1 MMMGTQNYLLFVL
14 SLIALSVSSN
24 GNSTA
29 ESKCDCHHTSINAGN
44 FPGGFIFGAASSAYQ
59 CEGAFNV
66 NAKGQSMWDNFTH
79 MYPDKIL
86 DHSNGDTAVDSY
98 HRYKEDVKIARYLGL
113 DAYRFSISWPRI
125 LPGGTIKEGVNREG
139 IDYYNNLINELL
151 ANGIEPFVT
160 ILHFDVPQALQD
172 AYGGFLNAQI
182 VDDFLD
188 FSDLLFH
195 QFGDRVK
202 YWVTI
207 NEPWTFTVYG
217 YAYGLFAPGRCS
229 NWQGLN
235 CTGGDSAIEPYLVAH
250 NQLLAHS
257 AVVNL
262 YRNKYQVPW
271 IRTSLNFLNHMYKE
285 VLLRFNFDKGMQA
298 IQKGKIGIS
307 FASYWFEP
315 HDETIENKKAKDRA
329 LDFMLGWFMEPLTRG
344 TYPESMRVRVR
355 GRLPKFTR
363 EEINMMEGSFD
374 FIGFNYYGAMY
385 AFNKPNS
392 SSFSYTTDSEID
404 ITGRRNGKPIG
415 EQARN
420 SSRIYIYP
428 QGLRKILRHIEEKYN
443 DPLIYITENGLD
455 EATNDTSGISYAIK
469 DDMRKDYIHDH
480 ICCLHEAMEKDGAN
494 VKGYF
499 VWSLMDNFEWASG
512 FSVRFGLNYVD
523 FKDKTLRRY
532 PKQSALWFKN
542 FLLKRMLSCED

>member
-1 MMMGTQNYLLFVL
+1 M
-14 SLIALSVSSN
+14 ALSVSSSV
-24 GNSTA
+24 NSTA
-29 ESKCDCHHTSINAGN
+29 ESKCQCHHTSINPGN
-44 FPGGFIFGAASSAYQ
+44 FPRGFIFGAASSAYQ

-66 NAKGQSMWDNFTH
+66 NAKGLSMWDNFTH

-86 DHSNGDTAVDSY
+86 DHSNGDIAVDSY
-98 HRYKEDVKIARYLGL
+98 HRYKEDVKIARFLGL

-125 LPGGTIKEGVNREG
+125 LP
-139 IDYYNNLINELL
+139 
-151 ANGIEPFVT
+151 GIEPFVT

-172 AYGGFLNAQI
+172 AYGGFLSAQI
-182 VDDFLD
+182 V
-188 FSDLLFH
+188 
-195 QFGDRVK
+195 
-202 YWVTI
+202 
-207 NEPWTFTVYG
+207 
-217 YAYGLFAPGRCS
+217 
-229 NWQGLN
+229 
-235 CTGGDSAIEPYLVAH
+235 
-250 NQLLAHS
+250 
-257 AVVNL
+257 
-262 YRNKYQVPW
+262 
-271 IRTSLNFLNHMYKE
+271 
-285 VLLRFNFDKGMQA
+285 
-298 IQKGKIGIS
+298 
-307 FASYWFEP
+307 
-315 HDETIENKKAKDRA
+315 
-329 LDFMLGWFMEPLTRG
+329 FMEPLTRG

-355 GRLPKFTR
+355 DRLPKFTE
-363 EEINMMEGSFD
+363 EEISMTKGSFD

-385 AFNKPNS
+385 AFNKPT

-404 ITGRRNGKPIG
+404 ITGRKNGKPIG

-428 QGLRKILRHIEEKYN
+428 QGLGKILRHIKEKYN

-455 EATNDTSGISYAIK
+455 ESTNDTLGISYALK

-532 PKQSALWFKN
+532 PKHSALWFKN
-542 FLLKRMLSCED
+542 FLLKRIEYSRIWDQ